1 MKWLAIILI
10 SIVVGGISLGQIRL
24 SASPGKSVGLVHPIS
39 TDPLPDIHAQRVQVL
54 AQTDSAA
61 NWKVTAEEAAFYNDG
76 QMTMLRDVFMQY
88 FRQASPL
95 LQMSAAQGQI
105 DNATGDIVVEG
116 SVYLRYYDAYTIE
129 TRKMFWRALDRVLY
143 TDLPVTIHNPLI
155 HITGQELSGEVEQ
168 YRITLQGNIRAS
180 FQLR

>member
-10 SIVVGGISLGQIRL
+10 SIVVGGVSLGQIRW
-24 SASPGKSVGLVHPIS
+24 SASPWKSVGLIHPTP
-39 TDPLPDIHAQRVQVL
+39 TDPIPDIRAQRIQVI

-61 NWKVTAEEAAFYNDG
+61 SWQVTAEEAAFYNEG
-76 QMTMLRDVFMQY
+76 QMTKLHDVFMQY
-88 FRQASPL
+88 FRQSSPL
-95 LQMSAAQGQI
+95 LQVTAAQGQI

-129 TRKMFWRALDRVLY
+129 TKKMIWRALDRVLR
-143 TDLPVTIHNPLI
+143 TDFPVTIHNSLI
-155 HITGQELSGEVEQ
+155 QITGQALSGEVDQ
-168 YRITLQGNIRAS
+168 DRLTLQGGVQAS